1 MTNVPIT
8 KAEYENNA
16 VHQIHLKCKTKI
28 AFVKTEIKFRLY
40 TWFPNNLFNPKKNL
54 FKSNKFKIQNSIWIC
69 DSVI

>member
-28 AFVKTEIKFRLY
+28 TFVKTEIKFRLY

-54 FKSNKFKIQNSIWIC
+54 FKSNKFKIQFEFATL
-69 DSVI
+69 

>member
-40 TWFPNNLFNPKKNL
+40 T
-54 FKSNKFKIQNSIWIC
+54 
-69 DSVI
+69 